1 MASFEI
7 NGLDD
12 LMSQL
17 NALDVERVGTKMLEE
32 AAPILVDAM
41 KSKANQY
48 RRSGSMAES
57 IKASKVKESKD
68 GRKIVVRPT
77 GKDKK
82 GVRNMEKM
90 VYHEYGTSKQ
100 TAVPI
105 LSPAVRASENKVM
118 EKMQEVFDR
127 EVGT

>member
-17 NALDVERVGTKMLEE
+17 NALDVESVGTKMLEE

-57 IKASKVKESKD
+57 IKASKVKETKD
-68 GRKIVVRPT
+68 GRMIVVRPT

-100 TAVPI
+100 TAAPI
-105 LSPAVRASENKVM
+105 LSPAVRASENEVIA
-118 EKMQEVFDR
+118 KMQEVFDR